1 MTGTIIGGGI
11 GGLTLALSLNR
22 AGIDVHVFEQARAF
36 AELGVGLNLLPHATK
51 ELAELGLLPMLD
63 EAGIRTSEL
72 IYVNRIGQVVWRE
85 RRGLAAGY
93 DTPQLSIHR
102 GALHR
107 ALVQAAIERIG
118 SDHLHTGAKLVGFE
132 ERGTAVIAQL
142 ESRGDRRV
150 IETVGDILIGCDGIH
165 SAVRTVLYPH
175 EGPPVWSGIMLWRGA
190 VDWPAYGGGTTM
202 VISGGMDAKF
212 VCYPIHVDVKNP
224 EQRLTNWGVMARL
237 GDFGTPPPR
246 REDWNR
252 HGDPN
257 EALAFVR
264 DRFRL
269 GMVEP
274 AAMIES
280 TRTVFEY
287 PNCDRDPLPRW
298 SFGRV
303 TLLGDAAHPM
313 YPVGSNGASQ
323 AILDA
328 AALARHLTS
337 GRDVQEA
344 LAAYDSERRPVTSD
358 IVTRNRQGGPERVI
372 DVVESRAPD
381 GFGDIETVATYEE
394 RQAIVSGYARL
405 AGYSAERVNR
415 R

>member
-1 MTGTIIGGGI
+1 MTVIIIGAGI

-22 AGIDVHVFEQARAF
+22 AGIEVHVFEQARGF

-63 EAGIRTSEL
+63 ETGIRTSEL
-72 IYVNRIGQVVWRE
+72 IYANRIGQVVWRE
-85 RRGLAAGY
+85 RRGVAAGY
-93 DTPQLSIHR
+93 GTPQLSIHR

-107 ALVQAAIERIG
+107 ALVQSAIERIG
-118 SDHLHTGAKLVGFE
+118 SDHLHTGAKLVRFK
-132 ERGTAVIAQL
+132 ERAAGVVAQL
-142 ESRGDRRV
+142 ESRGDQSV
-150 IETVGDILIGCDGIH
+150 IEAVGDILIGCDGIH
-165 SAVRTVLYPH
+165 STVRTVLYPD
-175 EGPPVWSGIMLWRGA
+175 EGPPVWSGVMLWRGA
-190 VDWPAYGGGTTM
+190 VDWPVYAEGATM
-202 VISGGMDAKF
+202 LIAGGMHAKF
-212 VCYPIHVDVKNP
+212 VCYPIHLDTKNTD
-224 EQRLTNWGVMARL
+224 QRLTNWGVMARL
-237 GDFGTPPPR
+237 GDASAPPPR

-252 HGDPN
+252 HGDRN

-269 GMVEP
+269 GLVEP
-274 AAMIES
+274 VAMIES
-280 TRTVFEY
+280 TNTVFEY

-328 AALARHLTS
+328 ASLARHLTS
-337 GRDVQEA
+337 EKSVERA
-344 LAAYDSERRPVTSD
+344 LAAYDAERRPVTSD
-358 IVTRNRQGGPERVI
+358 IVERNRLGGPERVI
-372 DVVESRAPD
+372 DLVEARAPD
-381 GFGDIETVATYEE
+381 GFEDIEAVATYEE

-405 AGYSAERVNR
+405 AGYTAEQVNR